1 MHDFILHHRL
11 KSLIRHASYA
21 VNPNFLYLGGSSG
34 SSRCE
39 MDEADGT
46 LDRPG
51 GLGTKRA
58 IKLILERSLLE
69 RSRRE
74 AAVASIVQVSLHC
87 SCDQASEAVTWCVW
101 RCYLL
106 QKELPLH
113 PSEPSRHA
121 G

>member
-1 MHDFILHHRL
+1 MDD
-11 KSLIRHASYA
+11 
-21 VNPNFLYLGGSSG
+21 
-34 SSRCE
+34 

-58 IKLILERSLLE
+58 IKLLLERSLFE
-69 RSRRE
+69 SRRD
-74 AAVASIVQVSLHC
+74 AAVASIVQVSMLHC
-87 SCDQASEAVTWCVW
+87 SCDQASEAVNWCGW

-106 QKELPLH
+106 QEELPLH
-113 PSEPSRHA
+113 PSKPSRHA